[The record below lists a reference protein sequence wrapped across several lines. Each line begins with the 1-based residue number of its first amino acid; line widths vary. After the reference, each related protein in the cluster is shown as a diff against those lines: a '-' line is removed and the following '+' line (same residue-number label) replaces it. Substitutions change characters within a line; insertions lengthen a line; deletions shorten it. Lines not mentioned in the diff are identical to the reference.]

1 MSSLSSPKLFRSSL
15 RGLETSF
22 VGLDGTFQPPTKCD
36 EDDGFEVPSITL
48 GGVFVGEDVVERG
61 DSMLLLAAAAGIFS
75 GEFKYDFSTIGGVTT
90 FAFSTAATTTSLI
103 NFLSLVVDT
112 WPTTPSLFDV
122 CRANVAVT
130 GGVFVSVAVNVGFDV
145 VTGVGVGVSV
155 AVVKVESSFSVE
167 ESRFWKTT
175 DFRAK
180 TFKKD
185 FFFYFESKMF

>member
-112 WPTTPSLFDV
+112 
-122 CRANVAVT
+122 
-130 GGVFVSVAVNVGFDV
+130 
-145 VTGVGVGVSV
+145 
-155 AVVKVESSFSVE
+155 
-167 ESRFWKTT
+167 
-175 DFRAK
+175 
-180 TFKKD
+180 
-185 FFFYFESKMF
+185 